1 MFQWS
6 RTSDRIG
13 RKPVLLFGMV
23 GTVLSMLLFGLS
35 RTFSPCDQVRLCL
48 YVVLGLS
55 LTWINLNQ
63 PVFMRSA
70 EWEYWYV
77 PPSFSF
83 TRVHAF
89 RRSTFNYVG
98 VIKSTMGELTDT
110 TNRAEAYALMTVV
123 WALGGTLG

>member
-23 GTVLSMLLFGLS
+23 GTVLSILFFGLS
-35 RTFSPCDQVRLCL
+35 RTFSTLVIRLDC
-48 YVVLGLS
+48 VFKWFFGSS
-55 LTWINLNQ
+55 LTWINFNQ
-63 PVFMRSA
+63 PVFMRVV
-70 EWEYWYV
+70 EWKYWYV
-77 PPSFSF
+77 PSPV
-83 TRVHAF
+83 TCVRIF
-89 RRSTFNYVG
+89 RGSTINHVG